1 MSVHCYGSENG
12 KNSFSVYDPQ
22 NQRHLVE
29 VRQETGAVDLFTPLP
44 VSSGGTGASNAAQAR
59 ANLGITGNGV
69 IWEQGKITSASAGE
83 NKVSFSNAHSGAPT
97 TVLAFQNSG
106 TNMSGYKITGLSA
119 NGFTL
124 TSERSSVSW
133 VWTALWLS

>member
-1 MSVHCYGSENG
+1 MLGMQFLQNG
-12 KNSFSVYDPQ
+12 TLLNEIVLANNKTTFKQ
-22 NQRHLVE
+22 
-29 VRQETGAVDLFTPLP
+29 P
-44 VSSGGTGASNAAQAR
+44 VALTSGGTGASNAAQAR